1 MFRFQLCSYLG
12 LSLWILL
19 STPRVLRADVPVDFQ
34 SEVMPMLT
42 RAGCN
47 AGDCHGSAVGRGGFH
62 LSLLGSSPARD
73 FAAITNEFKGR
84 RVNLKHPGESLVLKK
99 PTGYVD
105 HGGGIVLDEDSAAAA
120 LLERWIAE
128 GARETAQRKLVQF
141 HIGLSSG
148 NSIIAKGQGGVV
160 RALAT
165 FSDGTQL
172 DVTDRVTW
180 SIQDKDALH
189 LDTTTG
195 ELTALRSGQHVLIAR
210 FMNQV
215 KPLMVLVPFNRNPD
229 ELAVDYD
236 LSTLHRIDQEIVG
249 KLMQLNLEPQPRASS
264 ATLVRRVY
272 LDLTGQ
278 LPTVDATRDYIADT
292 DPNKY
297 TNLFT
302 DLLGSR
308 EFIDYWSFYLAR
320 MLQIRPQAKSDTAA
334 RAYYQWIRQQ
344 LQQQPYNLMVRT
356 LVLSQGTIEEQP
368 ATEYYRTV
376 RGAREQ
382 AELTSELFMGV
393 RLRCANCHNHP
404 LDRWTQDDYH
414 GLAAVFA
421 KVRQGA
427 RVQIVSRGEVTHPA
441 TGAAAIPK
449 IPGDRYIN
457 VSSDQ
462 ENVDLRVPFVNWLTS
477 PNNSYFAK
485 SAVNRI
491 WSYLMGRGL
500 VNPVSNMSETN
511 PASHTALLQWLA
523 DDFVDHDFDIQHTI
537 RQIMTSDAYQRRVAR
552 NASLSQQVFYRG
564 YLARPL
570 PPEVLLDAISDV
582 TGVATEFTGFKATT
596 RAIQIPYQD
605 IPSTALDAVGRCTLE
620 QCGSVVNAEITI
632 AQRLQWINGALINDK
647 LNGQDSF
654 LRQLQ
659 QQSQNKKISVEKL
672 IQELYV
678 RVYSRLPKQTELV
691 FWRNQLTEEASTGKQ
706 IDIIRDLLWSLM
718 ASREFGSQH

>member
-1 MFRFQLCSYLG
+1 MFRFQIFFYLG

-19 STPRVLRADVPVDFQ
+19 SSPQLLSADVAVDFQ
-34 SEVMPMLT
+34 SEVLPMLT

-47 AGDCHGSAVGRGGFH
+47 AGACHGSAAGRGGFH
-62 LSLLGSSPARD
+62 LSLLGSNPGRD
-73 FAAITNEFKGR
+73 FAAITSEFKGR
-84 RVNLKHPGESLVLKK
+84 RLNLKHPGESLILKK

-105 HGGGIVLDEDSAAAA
+105 HGGGTVLDVDSAAAA

-128 GARETAQRKLVQF
+128 GAREVAQRKLSQF
-141 HIGLSSG
+141 HVGLKSG
-148 NSIIAKGQGGVV
+148 NSTIAKGQGDLV

-180 SIQDKDALH
+180 SIQDKDALR
-189 LDTTTG
+189 LDMTTG

-215 KPLMVLVPFNRNPD
+215 KPLMVLVPFNRSPA
-229 ELAVDYD
+229 ELAVDHD
-236 LSTLHRIDQEIVG
+236 LSTLPRIDQEIVG
-249 KLMQLNLEPQPRASS
+249 KLMQLNLEPQQRASS

-278 LPTVDATRDYIADT
+278 LPTVDATREYIVDS

-297 TNLFT
+297 ANLIT

-308 EFIDYWSFYLAR
+308 TYIDYWSFYVAR

-368 ATEYYRTV
+368 ATEFYRTV

-427 RVQIVSRGEVTHPA
+427 RVQVVSRGEVTHPV
-441 TGAAAIPK
+441 TGVAAIPK
-449 IPGDRYIN
+449 IPGDQYIN
-457 VSSDQ
+457 VSSEQ
-462 ENVDLRVPFVNWLTS
+462 ENLDLRVPFANWLTS
-477 PNNSYFAK
+477 PKNSYFAK
-485 SAVNRI
+485 TAVNRI

-511 PASHTALLQWLA
+511 PASHNALLQWLA
-523 DDFVDHDFDIQHTI
+523 DDFVEHDFDIQHTI
-537 RQIMTSDAYQRRVAR
+537 RQIMTSGAYQRRVAR
-552 NASLSQQVFYRG
+552 KVPLSQQMFYRG

-582 TGVATEFTGFKATT
+582 TGVATQFTGFNAAT

-605 IPSTALDAVGRCTLE
+605 IASAALDAVGRCELE

-647 LNGQDSF
+647 LNGQNSF
-654 LRQLQ
+654 LRQLEQ
-659 QQSQNKKISVEKL
+659 QVENKELSGEKL

-678 RVYSRLPKQTELV
+678 RVYSRLPKQAELV
-691 FWRNQLTEEASTGKQ
+691 FWKNQLTEKVSTEEK
-706 IDIIRDLLWSLM
+706 IDIIRDLLWSLL

>member
-12 LSLWILL
+12 LSLWILFAPPRLL
-19 STPRVLRADVPVDFQ
+19 SADVAVDFQ

-47 AGDCHGSAVGRGGFH
+47 AGDCHGSAAGRGGFH
-62 LSLLGSSPARD
+62 LSLLGSSPDRD
-73 FAAITNEFKGR
+73 FAAITSEFKGR
-84 RVNLKHPGESLVLKK
+84 RLNLKHPAESLILKK

-105 HGGGIVLDEDSAAAA
+105 HGGGTVLDVDSEEAA

-128 GARETAQRKLVQF
+128 GAREAAQRKLAEF
-141 HIGLSSG
+141 HVGLSSG
-148 NSIIAKGQGGVV
+148 NSTITKGQGGLV

-180 SIQDKDALH
+180 SIQDKDAMQ

-229 ELAVDYD
+229 ELAVDHD

-249 KLMQLNLEPQPRASS
+249 KLMQLNLEPQPRARS

-278 LPTVDATRDYIADT
+278 LPTVDATREYIADA

-297 TNLFT
+297 ADLIT

-308 EFIDYWSFYLAR
+308 EYIDYWSFYIAR

-356 LVLSQGTIEEQP
+356 LVLSQGTIEQQP
-368 ATEYYRTV
+368 ATEFYRTV

-427 RVQIVSRGEVTHPA
+427 RVEIVSRGEVTHPA
-441 TGAAAIPK
+441 TGVAAIPK
-449 IPGDRYIN
+449 IPGDQYIS
-457 VSSDQ
+457 VPSEQ
-462 ENVDLRVPFVNWLTS
+462 ENLDLRVPFANWLTS
-477 PNNSYFAK
+477 PKNSYFAK
-485 SAVNRI
+485 TAVNRI

-511 PASHTALLQWLA
+511 PASHSDLLQWLA
-523 DDFVDHDFDIQHTI
+523 DDFVEHDFNIQHTI
-537 RQIMTSDAYQRRVAR
+537 GQIMTSDAYQRRVAR
-552 NASLSQQVFYRG
+552 NVPLSQQVFYRG

-582 TGVATEFTGFKATT
+582 TGVATQFTGFNATT
-596 RAIQIPYQD
+596 RAIQVPYQD

-620 QCGSVVNAEITI
+620 QCGNVVNAEITI

-654 LRQLQ
+654 LRQLEQ
-659 QQSQNKKISVEKL
+659 QLQQEKVSNEKL

-678 RVYSRLPKQTELV
+678 RVYSRVPNQAELK
-691 FWRNQLTEEASTGKQ
+691 FWKDQLTQGMSTGKPM
-706 IDIIRDLLWSLM
+706 DIIRDLLWSLL

>member
-1 MFRFQLCSYLG
+1 
-12 LSLWILL
+12 
-19 STPRVLRADVPVDFQ
+19 
-34 SEVMPMLT
+34 MLT

-47 AGDCHGSAVGRGGFH
+47 AGDCHGSAAGRGGFH

-73 FAAITNEFKGR
+73 FAAIVSEYKGR
-84 RVNLKHPGESLVLKK
+84 RLNLKHPGESLILKK

-105 HGGGIVLDEDSAAAA
+105 HGGGNVLDADSDEAA

-128 GARETAQRKLVQF
+128 GARDVVQRKLTQF
-141 HIGLSSG
+141 HVGFSNG
-148 NSIIAKGQGGVV
+148 NSTITKGRGGLV

-165 FSDGTQL
+165 FSDGTQI

-180 SIQDKDALH
+180 SIQDKDALQ

-210 FMNQV
+210 FMHQV
-215 KPLMVLVPFNRNPD
+215 KPLIVLVPFNRSPD
-229 ELAVDYD
+229 ELAVDHD

-249 KLMQLNLEPQPRASS
+249 KLIQLNLEPQQRASS

-278 LPTVDATRDYIADT
+278 LPTADATREYIADS

-297 TNLFT
+297 ANLIT

-308 EFIDYWSFYLAR
+308 EYIDYWSFYVAR

-344 LQQQPYNLMVRT
+344 LQRQPYNLMVRT
-356 LVLSQGTIEEQP
+356 LLLSQGTIEEQP
-368 ATEYYRTV
+368 ATEFYRTV

-427 RVQIVSRGEVTHPA
+427 RVQVVSRGEVTHPA
-441 TGAAAIPK
+441 TGVAAIPK
-449 IPGDRYIN
+449 IPGDQYIS
-457 VSSDQ
+457 VPSEQ
-462 ENVDLRVPFVNWLTS
+462 ENLDLRVPFANWLTS
-477 PNNSYFAK
+477 PKNAYFAK
-485 SAVNRI
+485 TAVNRI

-511 PASHTALLQWLA
+511 PASHSGLLQWLA
-523 DDFVDHDFDIQHTI
+523 DDFVEHNFDIQHTI
-537 RQIMTSDAYQRRVAR
+537 RQIMTSGAYQRRVAH
-552 NASLSQQVFYRG
+552 NAPLSQQVFYRG

-582 TGVATEFTGFKATT
+582 TGVATQFTGFNATT

-647 LNGQDSF
+647 LNGQESF
-654 LRQLQ
+654 LRQLE
-659 QQSQNKKISVEKL
+659 QQSQNQKLSGEKL

-678 RVYSRLPKQTELV
+678 RVYSRLPKPAELI
-691 FWRNQLTEEASTGKQ
+691 FWKNQLTKEMATGKQ
-706 IDIIRDLLWSLM
+706 IDIIRDLLWSLL

>member
-1 MFRFQLCSYLG
+1 MFRFHLCSYLG

-19 STPRVLRADVPVDFQ
+19 APPRLLSAEIAVDFQ

-47 AGDCHGSAVGRGGFH
+47 AGDCHGSAAGRGGFH
-62 LSLLGSSPARD
+62 LSLLGSSPDRD
-73 FAAITNEFKGR
+73 FEAITGEFKGR
-84 RVNLKHPGESLVLKK
+84 RLNLKYPAESLLLKK

-105 HGGGIVLDEDSAAAA
+105 HGGGTVLDVDSAEAA

-128 GARETAQRKLVQF
+128 GASKVTQRKLAEF
-141 HIGLSSG
+141 HVELSSG
-148 NSIIAKGQGGVV
+148 NSTIVKGQGTLV

-165 FSDGTQL
+165 FSDETEL
-172 DVTDRVTW
+172 EVTDRVTW
-180 SIQDKDALH
+180 SVQDKDALL
-189 LDTTTG
+189 LDKTTG

-215 KPLMVLVPFNRNPD
+215 KPLMVLVPFNRSPN
-229 ELAVDYD
+229 EIRVDHD
-236 LSTLHRIDQEIVG
+236 LTALQRIDQEIVG
-249 KLMQLNLEPQPRASS
+249 KLVQLNLQPLQRASS

-278 LPTVDATRDYIADT
+278 LPTVAVARKYIADSN
-292 DPNKY
+292 PNKY
-297 TNLFT
+297 ANLIT

-308 EFIDYWSFYLAR
+308 EYIDYWSFYLAR
-320 MLQIRPQAKSDTAA
+320 MLQIRSQAKSDTAA

-344 LQQQPYNLMVRT
+344 LQTQPYNLMVRT
-356 LVLSQGTIEEQP
+356 LVLSQGTIEQQP
-368 ATEYYRTV
+368 ATEFYRTV

-427 RVQIVSRGEVTHPA
+427 RVEIVSRGEVTHPA
-441 TGAAAIPK
+441 TGVAAIPK
-449 IPGDRYIN
+449 IPGDQYIS
-457 VSSDQ
+457 VLSEP
-462 ENVDLRVPFVNWLTS
+462 ENLDLRVPFANWLTS
-477 PNNSYFAK
+477 SKNSYFAK
-485 SAVNRI
+485 TAVNRI

-511 PASHTALLQWLA
+511 PASHSDLLQWLA
-523 DDFVDHDFDIQHTI
+523 DDFVEHDFNIQHTI
-537 RQIMTSDAYQRRVAR
+537 EEIMTSDAYQRRVAR
-552 NASLSQQVFYRG
+552 NVPLSQQVFYRG

-582 TGVATEFTGFKATT
+582 TGVATQFTGFNVTT
-596 RAIQIPYQD
+596 RAIQIPYQN
-605 IPSTALDAVGRCTLE
+605 IPSAALDAVGRCALE
-620 QCGSVVNAEITI
+620 QCGKVVNAEITI

-654 LRQLQ
+654 LRQLEQ
-659 QQSQNKKISVEKL
+659 QLQQEKVSSEKL

-678 RVYSRLPKQTELV
+678 RVYSRVPNQAELK
-691 FWRNQLTEEASTGKQ
+691 FWKDQLTQGMSTGKPM
-706 IDIIRDLLWSLM
+706 DIIRDLLWSLL

>member
-1 MFRFQLCSYLG
+1 MFRFQLFFYLG

-19 STPRVLRADVPVDFQ
+19 SSPQLLSADVAVDFQ
-34 SEVMPMLT
+34 SEVLPMLT

-47 AGDCHGSAVGRGGFH
+47 AGACHGSAAGRGGFH
-62 LSLLGSSPARD
+62 LSLLGSNPGRD
-73 FAAITNEFKGR
+73 FAAITSEFKGR
-84 RVNLKHPGESLVLKK
+84 RLNLKHPGESLILKK

-105 HGGGIVLDEDSAAAA
+105 HGGGTVLDVDSAAAA

-128 GARETAQRKLVQF
+128 GAREVAQRKLSQF
-141 HIGLSSG
+141 HVGLKSG
-148 NSIIAKGQGGVV
+148 NSTIAKGQGDLV

-180 SIQDKDALH
+180 SIQDKDALR
-189 LDTTTG
+189 LDMTTG

-215 KPLMVLVPFNRNPD
+215 KPLMVLVPFNRSPA
-229 ELAVDYD
+229 ELAVDHD
-236 LSTLHRIDQEIVG
+236 LSTLPRIDQEIVG
-249 KLMQLNLEPQPRASS
+249 KLMQLNLERQQRASS

-278 LPTVDATRDYIADT
+278 LPTVDATREYIVDS

-297 TNLFT
+297 ANLIT

-308 EFIDYWSFYLAR
+308 TYIDYWSFYVAR

-368 ATEYYRTV
+368 ATEFYRTV

-427 RVQIVSRGEVTHPA
+427 RVQVVSRGEVTHPV
-441 TGAAAIPK
+441 TGVAAIPK
-449 IPGDRYIN
+449 IPGDQYIN
-457 VSSDQ
+457 VSSEQ
-462 ENVDLRVPFVNWLTS
+462 ENLDLRVPFANWLTS
-477 PNNSYFAK
+477 PKNSYFAK
-485 SAVNRI
+485 TAVNRI

-511 PASHTALLQWLA
+511 PASHNALLQWLA
-523 DDFVDHDFDIQHTI
+523 DDFVEHDFDIQHTI
-537 RQIMTSDAYQRRVAR
+537 RQIMTSGAYQRRVAR
-552 NASLSQQVFYRG
+552 KVPLSQQMFYRG

-582 TGVATEFTGFKATT
+582 TGVATQFTGFNAAT

-605 IPSTALDAVGRCTLE
+605 IASAALDAVGRCELE

-647 LNGQDSF
+647 LNGQNSF
-654 LRQLQ
+654 LRQLEQ
-659 QQSQNKKISVEKL
+659 QVENKELSGEKL

-678 RVYSRLPKQTELV
+678 RVYSRLPKQAELV
-691 FWRNQLTEEASTGKQ
+691 FWKNQLTEKVSTEEK
-706 IDIIRDLLWSLM
+706 IDIIRDLLWSLL

>member
-1 MFRFQLCSYLG
+1 MFRFQLFSYLG
-12 LSLWILL
+12 LAFWILL
-19 STPRVLRADVPVDFQ
+19 SSPQLLGADVAVDFQ

-47 AGDCHGSAVGRGGFH
+47 AGDCHGSAAGRGGFH
-62 LSLLGSSPARD
+62 LSLLGSSPDRD
-73 FAAITNEFKGR
+73 FAAITSEFKGR
-84 RVNLKHPGESLVLKK
+84 RLNLKHPAESLILKK
-99 PTGYVD
+99 PTGFID
-105 HGGGIVLDEDSAAAA
+105 HGGGNVLDVDSDEAA

-128 GARETAQRKLVQF
+128 GAREVVQRKLVEF
-141 HIGLSSG
+141 HVGLSSG
-148 NSIIAKGQGGVV
+148 NSTITKGQGGLV

-165 FSDGTQL
+165 FSDGIQL

-180 SIQDKDALH
+180 SIQDKDALQ

-215 KPLMVLVPFNRNPD
+215 KPLMVQVPFNRSPD
-229 ELAVDYD
+229 ELAVDHD
-236 LSTLHRIDQEIVG
+236 LSRLHSIDQEIVG
-249 KLMQLNLEPQPRASS
+249 KLLQLNLEPLPRASS

-278 LPTVDATRDYIADT
+278 LPSAAATREYIEDS

-297 TNLFT
+297 ANLIT
-302 DLLGSR
+302 DLLGSG
-308 EFIDYWSFYLAR
+308 EYMDYWSFHVAR
-320 MLQIRPQAKSDTAA
+320 MLQIRPQAKSDAAA
-334 RAYYQWIRQQ
+334 RAYFQWIRQQ
-344 LQQQPYNLMVRT
+344 LQQPYNLLVRT
-356 LVLSQGTIEEQP
+356 LLLSQGTIEEQP
-368 ATEYYRTV
+368 ATEFYRTV

-421 KVRQGA
+421 TVRQGP
-427 RVQIVSRGEVTHPA
+427 RVQVVSRGEVTHPA
-441 TGAAAIPK
+441 TGVAAIPK
-449 IPGDRYIN
+449 IPGDQYIS
-457 VSSDQ
+457 VPSDQ
-462 ENVDLRVPFVNWLTS
+462 ENLDLRVPFANWLTS

-485 SAVNRI
+485 TAVNRI

-511 PASHTALLQWLA
+511 PASHNALLQWLA
-523 DDFVDHDFDIQHTI
+523 DDFVEHNFDIQHTVA
-537 RQIMTSDAYQRRVAR
+537 QIMTSDAYQRRVAR
-552 NASLSQQVFYRG
+552 NTPLSQQVFYRG

-582 TGVATEFTGFKATT
+582 TGVATEFTGFDAST

-620 QCGSVVNAEITI
+620 QCGSVVNTEITI

-647 LNGQDSF
+647 LNGQDSY
-654 LRQLQ
+654 LRQLEQ
-659 QQSQNKKISVEKL
+659 QLQNEKISGAKL

-678 RVYSRLPKQTELV
+678 RVYSRLPNQAELL
-691 FWRNQLTEEASTGKQ
+691 FWKNQLTEAMPTGEK
-706 IDIIRDLLWSLM
+706 IGIIRDLLWSLL

>member
-1 MFRFQLCSYLG
+1 MFRFQHFSYLG
-12 LSLWILL
+12 LAFWILL
-19 STPRVLRADVPVDFQ
+19 SSPQLLSADVAVDFQ

-47 AGDCHGSAVGRGGFH
+47 AGDCHGSAAGRGGFH
-62 LSLLGSSPARD
+62 LSLLGSSPDRD
-73 FAAITNEFKGR
+73 FAAITSEFKGR
-84 RVNLKHPGESLVLKK
+84 RLNLKYPAESLILKK
-99 PTGYVD
+99 PTGFID
-105 HGGGIVLDEDSAAAA
+105 HGGGTVLDVDSDEAA

-128 GARETAQRKLVQF
+128 GAREVVQRKLAEF
-141 HIGLSSG
+141 HVGLSSG
-148 NSIIAKGQGGVV
+148 NSTIAKGQGGVV

-180 SIQDKDALH
+180 SLQDKDALQ

-195 ELTALRSGQHVLIAR
+195 ELTAMRSGQHVLIAR

-215 KPLMVLVPFNRNPD
+215 KPLMVQVPFNRSPD
-229 ELAVDYD
+229 ELAVDHD
-236 LSTLHRIDQEIVG
+236 LSRLHRIDQEIVG
-249 KLMQLNLEPQPRASS
+249 KLMQLNLEPLPRASS

-278 LPTVDATRDYIADT
+278 LPSADATREYIEDS

-297 TNLFT
+297 ANLIT
-302 DLLGSR
+302 DLLGSG
-308 EFIDYWSFYLAR
+308 EYIDYWSFHVAR
-320 MLQIRPQAKSDTAA
+320 MLQIRPQAKSDAAA
-334 RAYYQWIRQQ
+334 RAYFQWIRQQ
-344 LQQQPYNLMVRT
+344 LQQPYNLLVRT

-368 ATEYYRTV
+368 ATEFYRTV

-421 KVRQGA
+421 KVRQGP
-427 RVQIVSRGEVTHPA
+427 RVHVVARGEVTHPA
-441 TGAAAIPK
+441 TGVAAIPK
-449 IPGDRYIN
+449 IPGDQYIS
-457 VSSDQ
+457 VPSDQ
-462 ENVDLRVPFVNWLTS
+462 ENLDLRVPFANWLTS
-477 PNNSYFAK
+477 PKNSYFAK
-485 SAVNRI
+485 TAVNRI

-511 PASHTALLQWLA
+511 PASHNALLQWLA
-523 DDFVDHDFDIQHTI
+523 DDFVEHDFDIQHTI
-537 RQIMTSDAYQRRVAR
+537 RQIMTSGAYQRRVAR
-552 NASLSQQVFYRG
+552 NMPLSQQVFYRG

-582 TGVATEFTGFKATT
+582 TGVATEFTGFNATT
-596 RAIQIPYQD
+596 RAVQIPYQD

-620 QCGSVVNAEITI
+620 QCGSVVNTEITI

-647 LNGQDSF
+647 LNGQDSY
-654 LRQLQ
+654 LRQLEQ
-659 QQSQNKKISVEKL
+659 QLQNEKISGEEL

-678 RVYSRLPKQTELV
+678 RVYSRLPNQAELI
-691 FWRNQLTEEASTGKQ
+691 FWKNQLTEAMPTGKQ
-706 IDIIRDLLWSLM
+706 IGIIRDLLWSLL

>member
-1 MFRFQLCSYLG
+1 MFRFHLCSYLG

-19 STPRVLRADVPVDFQ
+19 APPRLLSAEIAVDFQ

-47 AGDCHGSAVGRGGFH
+47 AGDCHGSAAGRGGFH
-62 LSLLGSSPARD
+62 LSLLGSSPDRD
-73 FAAITNEFKGR
+73 FEAITGEFKGR
-84 RVNLKHPGESLVLKK
+84 RLNLKYPAESLLLKK

-105 HGGGIVLDEDSAAAA
+105 HGGGTVLDVDSAEAA

-128 GARETAQRKLVQF
+128 GASKVTQRKLAEF
-141 HIGLSSG
+141 HVELSSG
-148 NSIIAKGQGGVV
+148 NSTIMKGQGTLV

-165 FSDGTQL
+165 FSDETEL
-172 DVTDRVTW
+172 EVTDRVTW
-180 SIQDKDALH
+180 SVQDKDALQ
-189 LDTTTG
+189 LDRTTG

-215 KPLMVLVPFNRNPD
+215 KPLMVQVPFNRSSD
-229 ELAVDYD
+229 ELAVDHD
-236 LSTLHRIDQEIVG
+236 LSRLHRIDQEIVG
-249 KLMQLNLEPQPRASS
+249 KLMQLNLEPLPRASS

-278 LPTVDATRDYIADT
+278 LPSADATREYIEDS

-297 TNLFT
+297 ANLIT
-302 DLLGSR
+302 DLLGSG
-308 EFIDYWSFYLAR
+308 EYIDYWSFHVAR
-320 MLQIRPQAKSDTAA
+320 MLQIRPQAKSDAAA
-334 RAYYQWIRQQ
+334 RAYFQWIRQQ
-344 LQQQPYNLMVRT
+344 LRQPYNLLVRT

-368 ATEYYRTV
+368 ATEFYRTV

-421 KVRQGA
+421 TVRQGP
-427 RVQIVSRGEVTHPA
+427 RVHVVSRGEVTHPA
-441 TGAAAIPK
+441 TGVAAIPK
-449 IPGDRYIN
+449 IPGDQYIS
-457 VSSDQ
+457 VPSDQ
-462 ENVDLRVPFVNWLTS
+462 ENLDLRVPFANWLTS
-477 PNNSYFAK
+477 PKNSYFAK
-485 SAVNRI
+485 TAVNRI

-511 PASHTALLQWLA
+511 PASHSALLQWLA
-523 DDFVDHDFDIQHTI
+523 DDFVEHNFDIQHTVG
-537 RQIMTSDAYQRRVAR
+537 QIMTSDAYQRRVVR
-552 NASLSQQVFYRG
+552 NATLSQQVFYRG

-582 TGVATEFTGFKATT
+582 TGVATEFTGFNATT

-620 QCGSVVNAEITI
+620 QCGSVVNTEITI

-647 LNGQDSF
+647 LNGQDSY
-654 LRQLQ
+654 LRQLEQ
-659 QQSQNKKISVEKL
+659 QLQNEKISGEKL

-678 RVYSRLPKQTELV
+678 RMYSRSPNQAELL
-691 FWRNQLTEEASTGKQ
+691 FWKSQLTKAMPIGKQ
-706 IDIIRDLLWSLM
+706 IGIIRDLLWSLL

>member
-1 MFRFQLCSYLG
+1 MFRFQICSYLG

-19 STPRVLRADVPVDFQ
+19 SSPQLLSADVAVDFQ
-34 SEVMPMLT
+34 SEVLPMLT

-47 AGDCHGSAVGRGGFH
+47 AGACHGSAAGRGGFH
-62 LSLLGSSPARD
+62 LSLLGSNPGRD
-73 FAAITNEFKGR
+73 FVAITSEFKGR
-84 RVNLKHPGESLVLKK
+84 RLNLKHPGESLILKK

-105 HGGGIVLDEDSAAAA
+105 HGGGTVLDVDSAAAA

-128 GARETAQRKLVQF
+128 GAREVAQRKLSQF
-141 HIGLSSG
+141 HVGLKSG
-148 NSIIAKGQGGVV
+148 NSTIAKGQGDLV

-180 SIQDKDALH
+180 SIQDKDALR
-189 LDTTTG
+189 LDMTTG

-215 KPLMVLVPFNRNPD
+215 KPLMVLVPFNRSPA
-229 ELAVDYD
+229 ELAVDHD
-236 LSTLHRIDQEIVG
+236 LSTLPRIDQEIVG
-249 KLMQLNLEPQPRASS
+249 KLMQLNLERQQRASS

-278 LPTVDATRDYIADT
+278 LPTVDATREYIVDS

-297 TNLFT
+297 ANLIT

-308 EFIDYWSFYLAR
+308 TYIDYWSFYVAR

-368 ATEYYRTV
+368 ATEFYRTV

-427 RVQIVSRGEVTHPA
+427 RVQVVSRGEVTHPV
-441 TGAAAIPK
+441 TGVAAIPK
-449 IPGDRYIN
+449 IPGDQYIN
-457 VSSDQ
+457 VSSEQ
-462 ENVDLRVPFVNWLTS
+462 ENLDLRVPFANWLTS
-477 PNNSYFAK
+477 PKNSYFAK
-485 SAVNRI
+485 TAVNRI

-511 PASHTALLQWLA
+511 PASHNALLQWLA
-523 DDFVDHDFDIQHTI
+523 DDFVEHDFDIQHTI
-537 RQIMTSDAYQRRVAR
+537 RQIMTSGAYQRRVAR
-552 NASLSQQVFYRG
+552 KVPLSQQMFYRG

-582 TGVATEFTGFKATT
+582 TGVATQFTGFNAAT

-605 IPSTALDAVGRCTLE
+605 IASAALDAVGRCELE

-647 LNGQDSF
+647 LNGQNSF
-654 LRQLQ
+654 LRQLEQ
-659 QQSQNKKISVEKL
+659 QVENKELSGEKL

-678 RVYSRLPKQTELV
+678 RVYSRLPKQAELV
-691 FWRNQLTEEASTGKQ
+691 FWKNQLTEKVSTEEK
-706 IDIIRDLLWSLM
+706 IDIIRDLLWSLL

>member
-1 MFRFQLCSYLG
+1 MFRFQICSYLG

-19 STPRVLRADVPVDFQ
+19 SSPQLLSADVAVDFQ
-34 SEVMPMLT
+34 SEVLPMLT

-47 AGDCHGSAVGRGGFH
+47 AGACHGSAAGRGGFH
-62 LSLLGSSPARD
+62 LSLLGSNPGRD
-73 FAAITNEFKGR
+73 FAAITSEFKGR
-84 RVNLKHPGESLVLKK
+84 RLNLKHPGESLILKK

-105 HGGGIVLDEDSAAAA
+105 HGGGTVLDVDSAAAA

-128 GARETAQRKLVQF
+128 GAREVAQRKLTQF
-141 HIGLSSG
+141 HVGLKSG
-148 NSIIAKGQGGVV
+148 NSTIAKGQGDLV

-180 SIQDKDALH
+180 SIQDKDALR
-189 LDTTTG
+189 LDMTTG

-215 KPLMVLVPFNRNPD
+215 KPLMVLVPFNRSPA
-229 ELAVDYD
+229 ELAVDHD
-236 LSTLHRIDQEIVG
+236 LSTLPRIDQEIVG
-249 KLMQLNLEPQPRASS
+249 KLMQLNLEPQQRASS

-278 LPTVDATRDYIADT
+278 LPTVDATREYIVDS

-297 TNLFT
+297 ANLIT

-308 EFIDYWSFYLAR
+308 TYIDYWSFYVAR

-368 ATEYYRTV
+368 ATEFYRTV

-427 RVQIVSRGEVTHPA
+427 RVQVVSRGEVTHPV
-441 TGAAAIPK
+441 TGVAAIPK
-449 IPGDRYIN
+449 IPGDQYIN
-457 VSSDQ
+457 VSSEQ
-462 ENVDLRVPFVNWLTS
+462 ENLDLRVPFANWLTS
-477 PNNSYFAK
+477 PKNSYFAK
-485 SAVNRI
+485 TAVNRI

-511 PASHTALLQWLA
+511 PASHNALLQWLA
-523 DDFVDHDFDIQHTI
+523 DDFVEHDFDIQHTI
-537 RQIMTSDAYQRRVAR
+537 RQIMTSGAYQRRVAR
-552 NASLSQQVFYRG
+552 KVPLSQQMFYRG

-582 TGVATEFTGFKATT
+582 TGVATQFTGFNAAT

-605 IPSTALDAVGRCTLE
+605 IASAALDAVGRCELE

-647 LNGQDSF
+647 LNGQNSF
-654 LRQLQ
+654 LRQLEQ
-659 QQSQNKKISVEKL
+659 QVENKELSGEKL

-678 RVYSRLPKQTELV
+678 RVYSRLPKQAELV
-691 FWRNQLTEEASTGKQ
+691 FWKNQLTEKVSTEEK
-706 IDIIRDLLWSLM
+706 IDIIRDLLWSLL

>member
-1 MFRFQLCSYLG
+1 MFRFQLFFYLG

-19 STPRVLRADVPVDFQ
+19 SSPQLLSADVAVDFQ
-34 SEVMPMLT
+34 SEVLPMLT

-47 AGDCHGSAVGRGGFH
+47 AGDCHGSAAGRGGFY
-62 LSLLGSSPARD
+62 LSLLGSNPALD
-73 FAAITNEFKGR
+73 FAAITSEFKGR
-84 RVNLKHPGESLVLKK
+84 RLNLKHPGESLILKK

-105 HGGGIVLDEDSAAAA
+105 HGGGTVLDVDSDAAA

-128 GARETAQRKLVQF
+128 GAREVAQRKLTQF
-141 HIGLSSG
+141 HVGLSNG
-148 NSIIAKGQGGVV
+148 HPTIAKGLGGLV

-165 FSDGTQL
+165 FSDGTNL

-180 SIQDKDALH
+180 SIQDKDALE

-215 KPLMVLVPFNRNPD
+215 KPLMVLVPFNRSPVD
-229 ELAVDYD
+229 LAVDYD
-236 LSTLHRIDQEIVG
+236 LSTLPRIDQEIVG
-249 KLMQLNLEPQPRASS
+249 KLMQLNLEPQQRANS

-278 LPTVDATRDYIADT
+278 LPTVDATREYIADS

-297 TNLFT
+297 TNLIT

-308 EFIDYWSFYLAR
+308 AYIDYWSFYLAR

-368 ATEYYRTV
+368 ATEFYRTV

-421 KVRQGA
+421 KVRQGV
-427 RVQIVSRGEVTHPA
+427 RVQVLSRGEVTHPV

-449 IPGDRYIN
+449 IPGNQYIS
-457 VSSDQ
+457 VSSEQ
-462 ENVDLRVPFVNWLTS
+462 GNLDLRVPFVNWLTS
-477 PNNSYFAK
+477 PKNSYFAK
-485 SAVNRI
+485 TAVNRI

-511 PASHTALLQWLA
+511 PASHRALLQWLA
-523 DDFVDHDFDIQHTI
+523 DDFVAHDFDIQHTI
-537 RQIMTSDAYQRRVAR
+537 RQIMTSGAYQRRVAR
-552 NASLSQQVFYRG
+552 NVPLSQQAFYRG

-582 TGVATEFTGFKATT
+582 TGVASQFTGFNAAT

-605 IPSTALDAVGRCTLE
+605 IPSAALDAVGRCALE
-620 QCGSVVNAEITI
+620 QCGSVVNTEITI
-632 AQRLQWINGALINDK
+632 SQRLQWINGALINDK

-654 LRQLQ
+654 LRKLEQLL
-659 QQSQNKKISVEKL
+659 QNEKLSGEKL

-678 RVYSRLPKQTELV
+678 RMYSRLPKQAELV
-691 FWRNQLTEEASTGKQ
+691 FWKNQLTEKISTEDK
-706 IDIIRDLLWSLM
+706 IDIIRDLFWGLL

>member
-19 STPRVLRADVPVDFQ
+19 SSPRLLSADVAVDFQ
-34 SEVMPMLT
+34 SEVIPMLT

-47 AGDCHGSAVGRGGFH
+47 AGDCHGSAAGRGGFH

-73 FAAITNEFKGR
+73 YAAITSEFKGR
-84 RVNLKHPGESLVLKK
+84 RLNLKHPGESLILKK

-105 HGGGIVLDEDSAAAA
+105 HGGGAVLDVDSAAAA

-128 GARETAQRKLVQF
+128 GAREVAQRKLAQF
-141 HIGLSSG
+141 HVGFSNG
-148 NSIIAKGQGGVV
+148 NSTIAKGLGGLV

-165 FSDGTQL
+165 FSDGTQI

-180 SIQDKDALH
+180 SVQDKDALQ

-215 KPLMVLVPFNRNPD
+215 KPLMVLVPFNRSPD
-229 ELAVDYD
+229 NLVVDHD

-249 KLMQLNLEPQPRASS
+249 KLMQLNLEPQQRASS

-278 LPTVDATRDYIADT
+278 LPTVDATFEYIADP

-297 TNLFT
+297 AKLIT

-308 EFIDYWSFYLAR
+308 EYIDYWSFYLAR
-320 MLQIRPQAKSDTAA
+320 MLQIRPQEKSDTAA
-334 RAYYQWIRQQ
+334 RAYYQWIRKQ

-368 ATEYYRTV
+368 ATEFYRTV

-427 RVQIVSRGEVTHPA
+427 RVQVVPRGEVTHPA
-441 TGAAAIPK
+441 TGVAAIPK
-449 IPGDRYIN
+449 IPGDQYISAPSEQGN
-457 VSSDQ
+457 L
-462 ENVDLRVPFVNWLTS
+462 DLRVPFANWLTS
-477 PNNSYFAK
+477 PKNSYFAK
-485 SAVNRI
+485 TAVNRI

-511 PASHTALLQWLA
+511 PASHSALLQWLA
-523 DDFVDHDFDIQHTI
+523 DDFVEHDFDIQHTI
-537 RQIMTSDAYQRRVAR
+537 RQIMTSGAYQRRVAH
-552 NASLSQQVFYRG
+552 NVPLSQQVFYRG

-582 TGVATEFTGFKATT
+582 TGVATQFTGFNAAT

-620 QCGSVVNAEITI
+620 QCGSVVNPEITI
-632 AQRLQWINGALINDK
+632 AQRLQWINGSLINDK
-647 LNGQDSF
+647 LNGQGSF
-654 LRQLQ
+654 LRQLE
-659 QQSQNKKISVEKL
+659 QQSQNEKLSGEKL

-678 RVYSRLPKQTELV
+678 RVYSRFPKQSELV
-691 FWRNQLTEEASTGKQ
+691 YWKNQLTEEMSTEKQ
-706 IDIIRDLLWSLM
+706 IDIIRDLLWSLL

>member
-1 MFRFQLCSYLG
+1 
-12 LSLWILL
+12 
-19 STPRVLRADVPVDFQ
+19 
-34 SEVMPMLT
+34 
-42 RAGCN
+42 
-47 AGDCHGSAVGRGGFH
+47 
-62 LSLLGSSPARD
+62 
-73 FAAITNEFKGR
+73 
-84 RVNLKHPGESLVLKK
+84 LKHPGESLILKK

-105 HGGGIVLDEDSAAAA
+105 HGGGTVLDVDSDAAA

-128 GARETAQRKLVQF
+128 GAREVAQRKLTQF
-141 HIGLSSG
+141 HVGLSNGHST
-148 NSIIAKGQGGVV
+148 IAKGLGGLV

-165 FSDGTQL
+165 FSDGTNL

-180 SIQDKDALH
+180 SIQDKDALE

-215 KPLMVLVPFNRNPD
+215 KPLMVLVPFNRSPVD
-229 ELAVDYD
+229 LAVDYD
-236 LSTLHRIDQEIVG
+236 LSTLPRIDQEIVG
-249 KLMQLNLEPQPRASS
+249 KLMQLNLEPQQRANS

-278 LPTVDATRDYIADT
+278 LPTVDATREYIADS

-297 TNLFT
+297 TNLIT

-308 EFIDYWSFYLAR
+308 AYIDYWSFYLAR

-368 ATEYYRTV
+368 ATEFYRTV

-421 KVRQGA
+421 KVRQGV
-427 RVQIVSRGEVTHPA
+427 RVQVLSRGEVTHPV

-449 IPGDRYIN
+449 IPGNQYIS
-457 VSSDQ
+457 VSSEQ
-462 ENVDLRVPFVNWLTS
+462 GNLDLRVPFVNWLTS
-477 PNNSYFAK
+477 PKNSYFAK
-485 SAVNRI
+485 TAVNRI

-511 PASHTALLQWLA
+511 PASHRALLQWLA
-523 DDFVDHDFDIQHTI
+523 DDFVAHDFDIQHTI
-537 RQIMTSDAYQRRVAR
+537 RQIMTSGAYQRRVAR
-552 NASLSQQVFYRG
+552 NVPLSQQAFYRG

-582 TGVATEFTGFKATT
+582 TGVASQFTGFNAAT

-605 IPSTALDAVGRCTLE
+605 IPSAALDAVGRCALE
-620 QCGSVVNAEITI
+620 QCGSVVNTEITI
-632 AQRLQWINGALINDK
+632 SQRLQWINGALINDK

-654 LRQLQ
+654 LRKLEQLL
-659 QQSQNKKISVEKL
+659 QNEKLSGEKL

-678 RVYSRLPKQTELV
+678 RMYSRLPKQAELV
-691 FWRNQLTEEASTGKQ
+691 FWKNQLTEKISTEDK
-706 IDIIRDLLWSLM
+706 IDIIRDLFWGLL

>member
-1 MFRFQLCSYLG
+1 MFRFQICSYLG

-19 STPRVLRADVPVDFQ
+19 SSPQLLSADVAVDFQ
-34 SEVMPMLT
+34 SEVLPMLT

-47 AGDCHGSAVGRGGFH
+47 AGACHGSAAGRGGFH
-62 LSLLGSSPARD
+62 LSLLGSNPGRD
-73 FAAITNEFKGR
+73 FAAITSEFKGR
-84 RVNLKHPGESLVLKK
+84 RLNLKHPGESLILKK

-105 HGGGIVLDEDSAAAA
+105 HGGGTVLDVDSAAAA

-128 GARETAQRKLVQF
+128 GAREVAQRKLSQF
-141 HIGLSSG
+141 HVGLKSG
-148 NSIIAKGQGGVV
+148 NSTIAKGQGDLV

-180 SIQDKDALH
+180 SIQDKDALR
-189 LDTTTG
+189 LDMTTG

-215 KPLMVLVPFNRNPD
+215 KPLMVLVPFNRSPA
-229 ELAVDYD
+229 ELAVDHD
-236 LSTLHRIDQEIVG
+236 LSTLPRIDQEIVG
-249 KLMQLNLEPQPRASS
+249 KLMQLNLERQQRASS

-278 LPTVDATRDYIADT
+278 LPTVDATREYIVDS

-297 TNLFT
+297 ANLIT

-308 EFIDYWSFYLAR
+308 TYIDYWSFYVAR

-368 ATEYYRTV
+368 ATEFYRTV

-427 RVQIVSRGEVTHPA
+427 RVQVVSRGEVTHPV
-441 TGAAAIPK
+441 TGVAAIPK
-449 IPGDRYIN
+449 IPGDQYIN
-457 VSSDQ
+457 VSSEQ
-462 ENVDLRVPFVNWLTS
+462 ENLDLRVPFANWLTS
-477 PNNSYFAK
+477 PKNSYFAK
-485 SAVNRI
+485 TAVNRI

-511 PASHTALLQWLA
+511 PASHNALLQWLA
-523 DDFVDHDFDIQHTI
+523 DDFVEHDFDIQHTI
-537 RQIMTSDAYQRRVAR
+537 RQIMTSGAYQRRVAR
-552 NASLSQQVFYRG
+552 KVPLSQQMFYRG

-582 TGVATEFTGFKATT
+582 TGVATQFTGFNAAT

-605 IPSTALDAVGRCTLE
+605 IASAALDAVGRCELE

-647 LNGQDSF
+647 LNGQNSF
-654 LRQLQ
+654 LRQLEQ
-659 QQSQNKKISVEKL
+659 QVENKELSGEKL

-678 RVYSRLPKQTELV
+678 RVYSRLPKQAELV
-691 FWRNQLTEEASTGKQ
+691 FWKNQLTEKVSTEEK
-706 IDIIRDLLWSLM
+706 IDIIRDLLWSLL

>member
-19 STPRVLRADVPVDFQ
+19 SSPRLLSADVAVDFQ
-34 SEVMPMLT
+34 SEVIPMLT

-47 AGDCHGSAVGRGGFH
+47 AGDCHGSAAGRGGFH
-62 LSLLGSSPARD
+62 LSLLGSNPDRD
-73 FAAITNEFKGR
+73 FAAITSEFKGR
-84 RVNLKHPGESLVLKK
+84 RLNLKHPGESLILKK

-105 HGGGIVLDEDSAAAA
+105 HGGGNVLDADSDEAA

-128 GARETAQRKLVQF
+128 GARDVVQRKLTQF
-141 HIGLSSG
+141 HVGLSSG
-148 NSIIAKGQGGVV
+148 NSTIAKGQGGLV

-180 SIQDKDALH
+180 SIQDKDALQ

-210 FMNQV
+210 FMHQV
-215 KPLMVLVPFNRNPD
+215 KPLMVLVPFNRSPD
-229 ELAVDYD
+229 ELAVDHD

-249 KLMQLNLEPQPRASS
+249 KLMQLNLEPQQRASS

-278 LPTVDATRDYIADT
+278 LPTADATREYIADS

-297 TNLFT
+297 ANLIT

-308 EFIDYWSFYLAR
+308 EYIDYWSFYVAR

-356 LVLSQGTIEEQP
+356 LLLSQGTIEEQP
-368 ATEYYRTV
+368 ATEFYRTV

-427 RVQIVSRGEVTHPA
+427 RVQVVSRGEVTHPA
-441 TGAAAIPK
+441 TGVAAIPK
-449 IPGDRYIN
+449 IPGDQYIS
-457 VSSDQ
+457 VPSDQ
-462 ENVDLRVPFVNWLTS
+462 ENLDLRVPFANWLTS
-477 PNNSYFAK
+477 PKNAYFAK
-485 SAVNRI
+485 TAVNRI

-511 PASHTALLQWLA
+511 PASHSGLLQWLA
-523 DDFVDHDFDIQHTI
+523 DDFVEHNFDIQHTI
-537 RQIMTSDAYQRRVAR
+537 RQIMTSGAYQRRVAH
-552 NASLSQQVFYRG
+552 NAPLSQQVFYRG

-582 TGVATEFTGFKATT
+582 TGVATQFTGFNATT

-647 LNGQDSF
+647 LNGQESF
-654 LRQLQ
+654 LRQLE
-659 QQSQNKKISVEKL
+659 QQSQNQKLSGEKL

-678 RVYSRLPKQTELV
+678 RVYSRLPKQAELI
-691 FWRNQLTEEASTGKQ
+691 FWKNQLTKEMSTGKQ
-706 IDIIRDLLWSLM
+706 IDIIRDLLWSLL

>member
-1 MFRFQLCSYLG
+1 
-12 LSLWILL
+12 
-19 STPRVLRADVPVDFQ
+19 
-34 SEVMPMLT
+34 
-42 RAGCN
+42 
-47 AGDCHGSAVGRGGFH
+47 
-62 LSLLGSSPARD
+62 
-73 FAAITNEFKGR
+73 
-84 RVNLKHPGESLVLKK
+84 
-99 PTGYVD
+99 
-105 HGGGIVLDEDSAAAA
+105 
-120 LLERWIAE
+120 
-128 GARETAQRKLVQF
+128 
-141 HIGLSSG
+141 
-148 NSIIAKGQGGVV
+148 
-160 RALAT
+160 
-165 FSDGTQL
+165 
-172 DVTDRVTW
+172 
-180 SIQDKDALH
+180 
-189 LDTTTG
+189 
-195 ELTALRSGQHVLIAR
+195 
-210 FMNQV
+210 MNQV
-215 KPLMVLVPFNRNPD
+215 KPLMVLVPFNRSPA
-229 ELAVDYD
+229 ELAVDHD
-236 LSTLHRIDQEIVG
+236 LSTLPRIDQEIVG
-249 KLMQLNLEPQPRASS
+249 KLMQLNLEPQQRASS

-278 LPTVDATRDYIADT
+278 LPTVDATREYIVDS

-297 TNLFT
+297 ANLIT

-308 EFIDYWSFYLAR
+308 TYIDYWSFYVAR

-368 ATEYYRTV
+368 ATEFYRTV

-427 RVQIVSRGEVTHPA
+427 RVQVVSRGEVTHPV
-441 TGAAAIPK
+441 TGVAAIPK
-449 IPGDRYIN
+449 IPGDQYIN
-457 VSSDQ
+457 VSSEQ
-462 ENVDLRVPFVNWLTS
+462 ENLDLRVPFANWLTS
-477 PNNSYFAK
+477 PKNSYFAK
-485 SAVNRI
+485 TAVNRI

-511 PASHTALLQWLA
+511 PASHRALLQWLA
-523 DDFVDHDFDIQHTI
+523 DDFVAHDFDIQHTI
-537 RQIMTSDAYQRRVAR
+537 RQIMTSGAYQRRVAR
-552 NASLSQQVFYRG
+552 KVPLSQQMFYRG

-582 TGVATEFTGFKATT
+582 TGVATQFTGFNAAT

-605 IPSTALDAVGRCTLE
+605 IASAALDAVGRCELE

-647 LNGQDSF
+647 LNGQNSF
-654 LRQLQ
+654 LRQLEQ
-659 QQSQNKKISVEKL
+659 QVENKELSGEKL

-678 RVYSRLPKQTELV
+678 RVYSRLPKQAELV
-691 FWRNQLTEEASTGKQ
+691 FWKNQLTEKVSTEEK
-706 IDIIRDLLWSLM
+706 IDIIRDLLWSLL

>member
-1 MFRFQLCSYLG
+1 MFRFHLCSYLG

-19 STPRVLRADVPVDFQ
+19 APPRLLSAEIAVDFQ

-47 AGDCHGSAVGRGGFH
+47 AGDCHGSAAGRGGFH
-62 LSLLGSSPARD
+62 LSLLGSSPDRD
-73 FAAITNEFKGR
+73 FEAITGEFKGR
-84 RVNLKHPGESLVLKK
+84 RLNLKYPAESLLLKK

-105 HGGGIVLDEDSAAAA
+105 HGGGTVLDVDSAEAA

-128 GARETAQRKLVQF
+128 GASKVTQRKLAEF
-141 HIGLSSG
+141 HVELSSG
-148 NSIIAKGQGGVV
+148 NSTIMKGQGTLV

-165 FSDGTQL
+165 FSDEIEL
-172 DVTDRVTW
+172 EVTDRVTW
-180 SIQDKDALH
+180 SVQDKDALQ
-189 LDTTTG
+189 LDRTTG

-215 KPLMVLVPFNRNPD
+215 KPLMVQVPFNRSSD
-229 ELAVDYD
+229 ELAVDHD
-236 LSTLHRIDQEIVG
+236 LSRLHRIDQEIVG
-249 KLMQLNLEPQPRASS
+249 KLMQLNLEPLPRASS

-278 LPTVDATRDYIADT
+278 LPSADATREYIEDS

-297 TNLFT
+297 ANLIT
-302 DLLGSR
+302 DLLGSG
-308 EFIDYWSFYLAR
+308 EYIDYWSFHVAR
-320 MLQIRPQAKSDTAA
+320 MLQIRPQAKSDAAA
-334 RAYYQWIRQQ
+334 RAYFQWIRQQ
-344 LQQQPYNLMVRT
+344 LRQPYNLLVRT

-368 ATEYYRTV
+368 ATEFYRTV

-421 KVRQGA
+421 TVRQGP
-427 RVQIVSRGEVTHPA
+427 RVHVVSRGEVTHPA
-441 TGAAAIPK
+441 TGVAAIPK
-449 IPGDRYIN
+449 IPGDQYIS
-457 VSSDQ
+457 VPSDQ
-462 ENVDLRVPFVNWLTS
+462 ENLDLRLPFANWLTS
-477 PNNSYFAK
+477 PKNSYFAK
-485 SAVNRI
+485 TAVNRI

-511 PASHTALLQWLA
+511 PASHSALLQWLA
-523 DDFVDHDFDIQHTI
+523 DDFVEHNFDIQHTVG
-537 RQIMTSDAYQRRVAR
+537 QIMTSDAYQRRVVR
-552 NASLSQQVFYRG
+552 NATLSQQVFYRG

-582 TGVATEFTGFKATT
+582 TGVATEFTGFNATT

-620 QCGSVVNAEITI
+620 QCGSVVNTEITI

-647 LNGQDSF
+647 LNGQDSY
-654 LRQLQ
+654 LRQLEQ
-659 QQSQNKKISVEKL
+659 QLQNEKISGEKL

-678 RVYSRLPKQTELV
+678 RMYSRSPNQAELL
-691 FWRNQLTEEASTGKQ
+691 FWKSQLTEAMPTGKQ
-706 IDIIRDLLWSLM
+706 IGIIRDLLWSLL

>member
-1 MFRFQLCSYLG
+1 M
-12 LSLWILL
+12 
-19 STPRVLRADVPVDFQ
+19 
-34 SEVMPMLT
+34 
-42 RAGCN
+42 
-47 AGDCHGSAVGRGGFH
+47 
-62 LSLLGSSPARD
+62 
-73 FAAITNEFKGR
+73 
-84 RVNLKHPGESLVLKK
+84 
-99 PTGYVD
+99 
-105 HGGGIVLDEDSAAAA
+105 
-120 LLERWIAE
+120 
-128 GARETAQRKLVQF
+128 
-141 HIGLSSG
+141 
-148 NSIIAKGQGGVV
+148 
-160 RALAT
+160 
-165 FSDGTQL
+165 
-172 DVTDRVTW
+172 
-180 SIQDKDALH
+180 
-189 LDTTTG
+189 
-195 ELTALRSGQHVLIAR
+195 
-210 FMNQV
+210 
-215 KPLMVLVPFNRNPD
+215 
-229 ELAVDYD
+229 
-236 LSTLHRIDQEIVG
+236 STLPRIDQEIVG
-249 KLMQLNLEPQPRASS
+249 KLMQLNLEPQQRASS

-278 LPTVDATRDYIADT
+278 LPTVDATREYIVDS

-297 TNLFT
+297 ANLIT

-308 EFIDYWSFYLAR
+308 TYIDYWSFYLAR

-356 LVLSQGTIEEQP
+356 LLLSQGTIEEQP
-368 ATEYYRTV
+368 ATEFYRTV

-421 KVRQGA
+421 KVRQGP
-427 RVQIVSRGEVTHPA
+427 RVQVVSRGEVTHPA
-441 TGAAAIPK
+441 TGLAAIPK
-449 IPGDRYIN
+449 IPGDQYIS
-457 VSSDQ
+457 VPSDQ
-462 ENVDLRVPFVNWLTS
+462 ENLDLRVPFANWLTS

-485 SAVNRI
+485 TAVNRI

-511 PASHTALLQWLA
+511 PASHNALLQWLA
-523 DDFVDHDFDIQHTI
+523 DDFVEHNFDIQHTVA
-537 RQIMTSDAYQRRVAR
+537 QIMTSDAYQRRVAR
-552 NASLSQQVFYRG
+552 NTPLSQQVFYRG

-582 TGVATEFTGFKATT
+582 TGVATEFTGFDAST

-620 QCGSVVNAEITI
+620 QCGSVVNTEITI

-647 LNGQDSF
+647 LNGQDSY
-654 LRQLQ
+654 LRQLEQ
-659 QQSQNKKISVEKL
+659 QLQNEKISGEKL

-678 RVYSRLPKQTELV
+678 RVYSRLPNQAELL
-691 FWRNQLTEEASTGKQ
+691 FWKNQLTEAMPTGEK
-706 IDIIRDLLWSLM
+706 IGIIRDLLWSLL

>member
-1 MFRFQLCSYLG
+1 MFCFQLFSYLG
-12 LSLWILL
+12 LAFWILL
-19 STPRVLRADVPVDFQ
+19 SSPQLLGADVAVDFQ

-47 AGDCHGSAVGRGGFH
+47 AGDCHGSAAGRGGFH
-62 LSLLGSSPARD
+62 LSLLGSSPDRD
-73 FAAITNEFKGR
+73 FAAITSEFKGR
-84 RVNLKHPGESLVLKK
+84 RLNLKYPAESLILKK
-99 PTGYVD
+99 PTGFID
-105 HGGGIVLDEDSAAAA
+105 HGGGNVLDVDSEEAA

-128 GARETAQRKLVQF
+128 GAREVVQRKLAEF
-141 HIGLSSG
+141 HVGLSSG
-148 NSIIAKGQGGVV
+148 NSTIAKGQGGVV

-165 FSDGTQL
+165 FSDGIQL

-180 SIQDKDALH
+180 SVQDKDALQ

-215 KPLMVLVPFNRNPD
+215 KPLMVQVPFNRSPD
-229 ELAVDYD
+229 ELAVDHD
-236 LSTLHRIDQEIVG
+236 LSRLHRIDQEIVG
-249 KLMQLNLEPQPRASS
+249 KLLQLNLEPLPRASS

-278 LPTVDATRDYIADT
+278 LPSADATREYIEDS

-297 TNLFT
+297 ANLITN
-302 DLLGSR
+302 LLGSG
-308 EFIDYWSFYLAR
+308 EYIDYWSFHVAR
-320 MLQIRPQAKSDTAA
+320 MLQIRPQAKSDAAA
-334 RAYYQWIRQQ
+334 RAYFKWIRQQ
-344 LQQQPYNLMVRT
+344 LQQPYNLLVRT

-368 ATEYYRTV
+368 ATEFYRTV

-427 RVQIVSRGEVTHPA
+427 RVQVVSRGEVTHPA
-441 TGAAAIPK
+441 TGVAAIPK
-449 IPGDRYIN
+449 IPGDQYIS
-457 VSSDQ
+457 VPSEQ
-462 ENVDLRVPFVNWLTS
+462 ENLDLRVPFANWLTS
-477 PNNSYFAK
+477 PNNAYFAK
-485 SAVNRI
+485 TAVNRI

-511 PASHTALLQWLA
+511 PASHSGLLQWLA
-523 DDFVDHDFDIQHTI
+523 DDFVEHNFDIQHTI
-537 RQIMTSDAYQRRVAR
+537 RQIVTSGAYQRRVAH
-552 NASLSQQVFYRG
+552 NAPLSQQVFYRG

-582 TGVATEFTGFKATT
+582 TGVATQFTGFNATT

-647 LNGQDSF
+647 LNGQESF
-654 LRQLQ
+654 LRQLE
-659 QQSQNKKISVEKL
+659 QQSQNQKLSGEKL

-678 RVYSRLPKQTELV
+678 RVYSRLPKQAELI
-691 FWRNQLTEEASTGKQ
+691 FWKNQLTKEMSTGKQ
-706 IDIIRDLLWSLM
+706 IDIIRDLLWSLL

>member
-1 MFRFQLCSYLG
+1 MFRFQLFSYLG
-12 LSLWILL
+12 LAFWILL
-19 STPRVLRADVPVDFQ
+19 NPQLLSAEVAVDFQ

-47 AGDCHGSAVGRGGFH
+47 AGDCHGSAAGRGGFH
-62 LSLLGSSPARD
+62 LSLLGSSPGRD
-73 FAAITNEFKGR
+73 FAAITSEFKGR
-84 RVNLKHPGESLVLKK
+84 RLNLKYPAESLILKK
-99 PTGYVD
+99 PTGFID
-105 HGGGIVLDEDSAAAA
+105 HGGGAVLDVDSDEAA

-128 GARETAQRKLVQF
+128 GAREVVQRKLAEF
-141 HIGLSSG
+141 HVGLSSG
-148 NSIIAKGQGGVV
+148 NSTIAKGDEGFV

-165 FSDGTQL
+165 FSDGIQL

-180 SIQDKDALH
+180 SIQDKDALQ
-189 LDTTTG
+189 LNTTTG
-195 ELTALRSGQHVLIAR
+195 ELKLLRSGQHVLIAR

-215 KPLMVLVPFNRNPD
+215 KPLLVQVPFNRSPD
-229 ELAVDYD
+229 EKAVDHD
-236 LSTLHRIDQEIVG
+236 LSKLHRIDQEIVG
-249 KLMQLNLEPQPRASS
+249 KLVRLNLEPMPRASS

-278 LPTVDATRDYIADT
+278 LPSVDTTREYIEDS

-297 TNLFT
+297 ANLIT
-302 DLLGSR
+302 DLLASD
-308 EFIDYWSFYLAR
+308 EYIDYWSFHVAR
-320 MLQIRPQAKSDTAA
+320 MLQIRPQAKSDAAA
-334 RAYYQWIRQQ
+334 RAYFQWIRQQ
-344 LQQQPYNLMVRT
+344 IRQPYNLLVHT
-356 LVLSQGTIEEQP
+356 LVLSQGTIEQQP
-368 ATEYYRTV
+368 ATEFYRTV

-421 KVRQGA
+421 KVRQGP
-427 RVQIVSRGEVTHPA
+427 RVEVVSRGVVTHPA
-441 TGAAAIPK
+441 TGLAAIPK
-449 IPGDRYIN
+449 IPGDQYIS
-457 VSSDQ
+457 VSSGQDKL
-462 ENVDLRVPFVNWLTS
+462 DLRVPFANWLTS
-477 PNNSYFAK
+477 PKNSYFAK
-485 SAVNRI
+485 TAVNRI

-500 VNPVSNMSETN
+500 VNPVTNMSETN
-511 PASHTALLQWLA
+511 PASHNTLLQWLA
-523 DDFVDHDFDIQHTI
+523 DDFVEHNFDIQHTI
-537 RQIMTSDAYQRRVAR
+537 QQIMTSDAYQRRVAR
-552 NASLSQQVFYRG
+552 DAPLSQQVFYRG

-582 TGVATEFTGFKATT
+582 TGVTTEFTGFDTAT

-620 QCGSVVNAEITI
+620 QCGSVVNTEITI

-647 LNGQDSF
+647 LNGQDSY
-654 LRQLQ
+654 LWQLEQ
-659 QQSQNKKISVEKL
+659 QLQNKKISGEKL

-678 RVYSRLPKQTELV
+678 RVYSRLPNQAELL
-691 FWRNQLTEEASTGKQ
+691 FWKDQLTEVMPTGKQ
-706 IDIIRDLLWSLM
+706 IGIIRDLLWSLL

>member
-1 MFRFQLCSYLG
+1 MFRFQICSYLG

-19 STPRVLRADVPVDFQ
+19 SSPQLLSADVAVDFQ
-34 SEVMPMLT
+34 SEVLPMLT

-47 AGDCHGSAVGRGGFH
+47 AGACHGSAAGRGGFH
-62 LSLLGSSPARD
+62 LSLLGSNPGRD
-73 FAAITNEFKGR
+73 FAAITSEFKGR
-84 RVNLKHPGESLVLKK
+84 RLNLKHPGESLILKK

-105 HGGGIVLDEDSAAAA
+105 HGGGTVLDVDSAAAA

-128 GARETAQRKLVQF
+128 GAREVAQRKLSQF
-141 HIGLSSG
+141 HVGLKSG
-148 NSIIAKGQGGVV
+148 NSTIAKGQGDLV

-180 SIQDKDALH
+180 SIQDKDALR
-189 LDTTTG
+189 LDMTTG

-215 KPLMVLVPFNRNPD
+215 KPLMVLVPFNRSPA
-229 ELAVDYD
+229 ELAVDHD
-236 LSTLHRIDQEIVG
+236 LSTLPRIDQEIVG
-249 KLMQLNLEPQPRASS
+249 KLMQLNLEPQQRASS

-278 LPTVDATRDYIADT
+278 LPTVDATREYIVDS

-297 TNLFT
+297 ANLIT

-308 EFIDYWSFYLAR
+308 TYIDYWSFYVAR

-334 RAYYQWIRQQ
+334 RAYYQWIRKQ

-368 ATEYYRTV
+368 ATEFYRTV

-427 RVQIVSRGEVTHPA
+427 RVQVVSRGEVTHPV
-441 TGAAAIPK
+441 TGVAAIPK
-449 IPGDRYIN
+449 IPGDQYIN
-457 VSSDQ
+457 VSSEQ
-462 ENVDLRVPFVNWLTS
+462 ENLDLRVPFANWLTS
-477 PNNSYFAK
+477 PKNSYFAK
-485 SAVNRI
+485 TAVNRI
-491 WSYLMGRGL
+491 WNYLMGRGL

-511 PASHTALLQWLA
+511 PASHNALLQWLA
-523 DDFVDHDFDIQHTI
+523 DDFVEHDFDIQHTI
-537 RQIMTSDAYQRRVAR
+537 RQIMTSGAYQRRVAR
-552 NASLSQQVFYRG
+552 KVPLSQQMFYLG

-582 TGVATEFTGFKATT
+582 TGVATQFTGFNAAT

-605 IPSTALDAVGRCTLE
+605 IASAALDAVGRCELE

-647 LNGQDSF
+647 LNGQNSF
-654 LRQLQ
+654 LRQLEQ
-659 QQSQNKKISVEKL
+659 QVENEELSGEKL

-678 RVYSRLPKQTELV
+678 RVYSRLPKQAELV
-691 FWRNQLTEEASTGKQ
+691 FWKNQLTEKVSTEEK
-706 IDIIRDLLWSLM
+706 IDIIRDLLWSLL